1 MPAVLVG
8 HAVVAGVL
16 LAVALVLLAAGRRGD
31 DAVHPGWSALW
42 AVGALAVLVV
52 AVRWFGVR
60 EPTHRGYVGAST
72 GAWVVVPL
80 TWSAAFFGAFLPW
93 GYPEVLLSLVL
104 FFSPVVLALALT
116 GAAVSWAVVLRR

>member
-1 MPAVLVG
+1 MPTDRSG
-8 HAVVAGVL
+8 
-16 LAVALVLLAAGRRGD
+16 AGR
-31 DAVHPGWSALW
+31 PGGEDGRATSWLL
-42 AVGALAVLVV
+42 LAVLVV